1 MEYICIVYS
10 NKKLLDNEATY
21 ILIRS
26 IHVDVDKLKHFAI
39 IVRKCI
45 PEFWAA
51 ENDALDR
58 QCSKSGIELLLRG
71 TLRLGL

>member
-1 MEYICIVYS
+1 M
-10 NKKLLDNEATY
+10 
-21 ILIRS
+21 
-26 IHVDVDKLKHFAI
+26 HVDVDKAKHFAI

-58 QCSKSGIELLLRG
+58 QHSKSEIEILLRG